1 MIMFPQY
8 GAWVAGR
15 ELIEMAA
22 SLEELG
28 KQTADGFEKAYAEMA
43 ALRTM
48 TMQNRIALD
57 MILAAEG
64 GTCAVIGKECCTYI
78 PDNSEKIQDVV
89 QHVRKGASK
98 YHDYIKA
105 GSFDPS

>member
-1 MIMFPQY
+1 M
-8 GAWVAGR
+8 
-15 ELIEMAA
+15 EMAA

-28 KQTADGFEKAYAEMA
+28 NETTDGFEKVNVEVA

-78 PDNSEKIQDVV
+78 SDNSEKKEKKQLY
-89 QHVRKGASK
+89 SM
-98 YHDYIKA
+98 
-105 GSFDPS
+105 